1 MMVHEIFSYVLLGL
15 IGLVILLFV
24 LRQPYLGLVF
34 TIATLPIV
42 DLLPQIPLFSSIVPI
57 IGLVTLG
64 AYLLQTKRPEKKRT
78 NKFDIEKLF
87 GILFIFWVVVSNP
100 KAAFTAG
107 DRNWLFTFVQLW
119 ILMALSG
126 ELLKDSDR
134 QKTAML
140 IFAIAAMASAV
151 FAILE
156 GDIAEDALSSAR
168 VAGLATNANQAAR
181 YFVVALVFFYY
192 LRIKSNASLARFFYL
207 LGIIITFLGVF
218 FTVSRSGILL
228 LFGACGLILIL
239 QPQIKNKAG
248 LITLVLVGLLILSV
262 NSDNIFKI
270 IGSIFPAI
278 TEGTDTVG
286 LRYNLWRAGWRMWLD
301 QPFQGVGIGMYN
313 SRLWRYMQGMTGPT
327 VGSTSPHNTYIQ
339 VLSETGIIGFILFL
353 VMLFNAFKNLWP
365 SKINTQNGDEEFRHM
380 WLIILIVI
388 SVGGLTITDLANKLL
403 WMVMGVSI
411 TYGNISNVVEQA
423 PETQPSRQSI
433 KKTYSQTNRIFRGT
447 SWHRKLR

>member
-1 MMVHEIFSYVLLGL
+1 MVHEIFAYVLLGL
-15 IGLVILLFV
+15 IGIVVLLVV
-24 LRQPYLGLVF
+24 LKQPYLGLVF
-34 TIATLPIV
+34 TIATMPVI
-42 DLLPQIPLFSSIVPI
+42 DLLPEIPLFSSIVPL
-57 IGLVTLG
+57 IGMVTLG
-64 AYLLQTKRPEKKRT
+64 GFLFQSKRPQTVRT
-78 NKFDIEKLF
+78 SKFDVVNIF
-87 GILFIFWVVVSNP
+87 GLIFIFWVVVSNP

-134 QKTAML
+134 QKMTIL
-140 IFAIAAMASAV
+140 IFAIASMVSAV
-151 FAILE
+151 FAILQ
-156 GDIAEDALSSAR
+156 GNITEDALSSAR

-192 LRIKSNASLARFFYL
+192 LRIKSNASMARFLYL

-239 QPQIKNKAG
+239 QPQTKNKAG
-248 LITLVLVGLLILSV
+248 MIALVTVGLLVL
-262 NSDNIFKI
+262 NAFSDNVFKI

-301 QPFQGVGIGMYN
+301 HPFQGVGIGMYN
-313 SRLWRYMQGMTGPT
+313 SNLWRYMQGLVGPT
-327 VGSTSPHNTYIQ
+327 RGSASSHNTYIQ
-339 VLSETGIIGFILFL
+339 VLSETGIIGFILFM
-353 VMLFNAFKNLWP
+353 VMLVSSIKHLWP
-365 SKINTQNGDEEFRHM
+365 IKNGSKNGDYDYRHM
-380 WLIILIVI
+380 WLIVLIVI
-388 SVGGLTITDLANKLL
+388 SVGGLSITDLASKLL

-411 TYGNISNVVEQA
+411 VYGTTS
-423 PETQPSRQSI
+423 
-433 KKTYSQTNRIFRGT
+433 RGT
-447 SWHRKLR
+447 EQNVEPQQSGLSETPAFSSTIRFNKGSGWQRKFR